1 MFSLKMKGL
10 DSIKKLL
17 SDAPRGTKGAA
28 VEAAA
33 KYLIGD
39 GKRGL
44 KHYPAYKWITRKSA
58 YGQTFVSDKQRRY
71 VMMQIKAGKIDPGA
85 PHRTGNYQRSWEMR
99 GSGTQT
105 RIVGELPHSSWPDRL
120 AKKVGW
126 RAIEEI
132 VKTNTKGALQ
142 AANRVVAEWIRKHSK

>member
-1 MFSLKMKGL
+1 MFKMQMRGL

-17 SDAPRGTKGAA
+17 EETPQGTKGAA
-28 VEAAA
+28 LEAAA
-33 KYLIGD
+33 KYIIGNNRH
-39 GKRGL
+39 GRKN
-44 KHYPAYKWITRKSA
+44 YPAFKCITRKSA

-132 VKTNTKGALQ
+132 IKTNTKGALQ